1 MAATTT
7 PSATRRDSTR
17 PRSAARPRGTARR
30 DALVQA
36 TLTLV
41 GEVGADAVTHR
52 RVAEAAGLPLASTTY
67 WFESKEHLLTAA
79 LQFASE
85 RDLARLRATADA
97 LGARPT
103 VTEIVDVVAGDGD
116 GGQCSDR
123 GSLLATYTL
132 MLEAARRPALQAISE
147 RWTDGYLETIGEL
160 LHRAGSQRP
169 QADARLLIAATDGL
183 LIDRLAAGAEHDFDP
198 RPDLEHLLDAL
209 LPGGEGSR

>member
-1 MAATTT
+1 MAATTPAT
-7 PSATRRDSTR
+7 AKKSAR
-17 PRSAARPRGTARR
+17 PRAAARPRGAARR

-36 TLTLV
+36 TLTLL

-52 RVAEAAGLPLASTTY
+52 RVAETAGLPLASTTY

-79 LQFASE
+79 LQFAAE

-103 VTEIVDVVAGDGD
+103 VAQIVDVVAGDGD

-132 MLEAARRPALQAISE
+132 MLEAARRPALQALSE
-147 RWTDGYLETIGEL
+147 RWTEGYLETIGDL
-160 LHRAGSQRP
+160 LHRAGSRRP
-169 QADARLLIAATDGL
+169 QADARLLIAATDGM
-183 LIDRLAAGAEHDFDP
+183 LIDRLAAGAERDFDP
-198 RPDLEHLLDAL
+198 RPDLEHLTNAL
-209 LPGGEGSR
+209 LSGGEGSR